1 MPLQLFSG
9 ETSGSVN
16 SAIECGV
23 VMISIPIPIVVV
35 ISKALVLQHGRLAKN
50 NTCKFTQY
58 FNQSLVLI
66 INNQCVY
73 NITACNELII
83 LLSVNCK

>member
-1 MPLQLFSG
+1 M
-9 ETSGSVN
+9 
-16 SAIECGV
+16 
-23 VMISIPIPIVVV
+23 
-35 ISKALVLQHGRLAKN
+35 QHGRLAKN

>member
-1 MPLQLFSG
+1 MR
-9 ETSGSVN
+9 GSHDGY
-16 SAIECGV
+16 SPE
-23 VMISIPIPIVVV
+23 IVIV
-35 ISKALVLQHGRLAKN
+35 ISKALVLQHGGLAKN